1 MGLEI
6 STHEHGTASVI
17 ALSGELDIYTV
28 PAFRSAL
35 DVHDPLRSR
44 LIVDLSEVTL
54 LDSSGLGSLVSILN
68 RTREGQGQLGLV
80 CPQRQI
86 RRVFEITGLRRAFV
100 FGDDVSSVDTA
111 LEEFSAPPAS

>member
-6 STHEHGTASVI
+6 STHELGATSVL
-17 ALSGELDIYTV
+17 ALTGELDIYTV
-28 PAFRSAL
+28 PMFRGAL
-35 DVHDPLRSR
+35 EAHDPARTR
-44 LIVDLSEVTL
+44 LIVDLSEVSL
-54 LDSSGLGSLVSILN
+54 LDSSGLGALVSILN

-100 FGDDVSSVDTA
+100 FGDDVASVDDA
-111 LEEFSAPPAS
+111 LDSASAGAAS